1 MFRKFWAFWL
11 TLAVVVTPQATIAQT
26 IDELRQQGEAAYN
39 SGNYA
44 QAELIWRRVINQ
56 KPDSVAY
63 VWLGIAL
70 RNQGK
75 LPEAVQSYRRA
86 LQLDPEYALAHYNLG
101 LALYDQGKLPEAVQS
116 YRRALQLDPE
126 YAAAHNNLGLA
137 LSDQGKLPEAVQSYR
152 RALQLDP
159 EYAAAHNNLG
169 LALSDQGKLPEAVQS
184 YRRALQLDPEYALAH
199 YNLGLALYDQGKLPE
214 AVQSYRRA
222 LELDPEDAGAHNNL
236 GIALR
241 QQDKP
246 TEAIEAYYQA
256 LSLPNKQG
264 RPWSAHTL
272 AHNNLGYA
280 LQQQGDLQGAIA
292 EYKKSLQIDPNFTT
306 AQNNLREA
314 ERFLAQQRTP
324 PPPSDLAYVPSP
336 EEEPLVYEM
345 RSTVRIITENSQGKD
360 YGTGWIFKREGET
373 IWIMTN
379 RHVIQHGNRPSETI
393 QVEFF
398 STLDYNQRTPYPA
411 TLEHITRP
419 GDPLDLAVIKVEG
432 IRADDDTIRP
442 LKFHSGAIPRTQPV
456 TIIGHPN
463 NLADPWNVVIGNVT
477 NVNLNSHKMTLDAN
491 LASGNSGGPILNSET
506 NEVIGIVIQLITTE
520 GIDTDPNIATPDI
533 PENPIATRGFG
544 FGHPIDSVVEQLR
557 RWRVIN

>member
-26 IDELRQQGEAAYN
+26 IDELWKQGNAAQ
-39 SGNYA
+39 SAGNYA
-44 QAELIWRRVINQ
+44 QAELIWLRVIRED
-56 KPDSVAY
+56 PDNSGAHIN
-63 VWLGIAL
+63 LGNAL
-70 RNQGK
+70 RNQGKLTEAVQSYRRALQLDPEFAGAHNNLGNALRDQGKLTEAEQSYRRALQLDPEFAGAHNNLGLALRQQGK

-86 LQLDPEYALAHYNLG
+86 L
-101 LALYDQGKLPEAVQS
+101 
-116 YRRALQLDPE
+116 
-126 YAAAHNNLGLA
+126 
-137 LSDQGKLPEAVQSYR
+137 
-152 RALQLDP
+152 
-159 EYAAAHNNLG
+159 
-169 LALSDQGKLPEAVQS
+169 
-184 YRRALQLDPEYALAH
+184 
-199 YNLGLALYDQGKLPE
+199 
-214 AVQSYRRA
+214 
-222 LELDPEDAGAHNNL
+222 
-236 GIALR
+236 
-241 QQDKP
+241 
-246 TEAIEAYYQA
+246 
-256 LSLPNKQG
+256 SLPDEKAT
-264 RPWSAHTL
+264 PASAHTL
-272 AHNNLGYA
+272 AHNALGYA

-292 EYKKSLQIDPNFTT
+292 EYKKSLQIDPNFVA
-306 AQNNLREA
+306 AQNNLQEA
-314 ERFLAQQRTP
+314 ERLLAQQRTP

-336 EEEPLVYEM
+336 EDEPLVYEM

-360 YGTGWIFKREGET
+360 YGTGWIFKREGDT
-373 IWIMTN
+373 LWIMTN

-432 IRADDDTIRP
+432 IREDDDTIRP

-456 TIIGHPN
+456 TIIGHPY
-463 NLADPWNVVIGNVT
+463 NLSDHWNVVIGNVT
-477 NVNLNSHKMTLDAN
+477 NVNFNSHKMTLDAN

-506 NEVIGIVIQLITTE
+506 KEVIGIVIQLITTE

-557 RWRVIN
+557 RWGVMN

>member
-1 MFRKFWAFWL
+1 VFRKFWAFWL

-26 IDELRQQGEAAYN
+26 IEELREQGTAAYR

-63 VWLGIAL
+63 VWLGLAL
-70 RNQGK
+70 YDQGK
-75 LPEAVQSYRRA
+75 LPEAEQSYRRA
-86 LQLDPEYALAHYNLG
+86 LQLDPEYALAHNNLG

-126 YAAAHNNLGLA
+126 YAVAHNNLGVA
-137 LSDQGKLPEAVQSYR
+137 LRQQGKLPEAVQSFH

-159 EYAAAHNNLG
+159 EYASPYVGLG
-169 LALSDQGKLPEAVQS
+169 
-184 YRRALQLDPEYALAH
+184 
-199 YNLGLALYDQGKLPE
+199 N
-214 AVQSYRRA
+214 
-222 LELDPEDAGAHNNL
+222 
-236 GIALR
+236 ALR
-241 QQDKP
+241 QQDKL
-246 TEAIEAYYQA
+246 TEAIEAFRRA
-256 LSLPNKQG
+256 LSLPDRKG
-264 RPWSAHTL
+264 TPASAHTT
-272 AHNNLGYA
+272 AHNALGYA
-280 LQQQGDLQGAIA
+280 LQQQGDLQAAIA
-292 EYKKSLQIDPNFTT
+292 EYKKSLQIDPNFVN
-306 AQNNLREA
+306 AQNNLQEA
-314 ERFLAQQRTP
+314 ERLLAQQRTP

-360 YGTGWIFKREGET
+360 YGTGWIFKREGDT
-373 IWIMTN
+373 LWIMTN

-393 QVEFF
+393 PVEFF

-456 TIIGHPN
+456 TIIGHPY
-463 NLADPWNVVIGNVT
+463 NLSDHWNVVTGNVT

-506 NEVIGIVIQLITTE
+506 KEVIGIVIALMTDE
-520 GIDTDPNIATPDI
+520 GLDPDPNIETPPI
-533 PENPIATRGFG
+533 PANAIATRGFG